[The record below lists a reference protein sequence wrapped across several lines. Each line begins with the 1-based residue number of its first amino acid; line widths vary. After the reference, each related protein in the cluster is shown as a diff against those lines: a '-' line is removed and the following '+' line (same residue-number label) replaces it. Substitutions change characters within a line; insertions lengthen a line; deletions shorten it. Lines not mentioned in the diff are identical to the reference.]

1 MSIVKAVLFDLDGTL
16 VDSLSEIYYGVCRT
30 CERLN
35 VAPPSREVVATMI
48 GRGVVVLVQRL
59 KRELSLSDEIAT
71 EKEILEILLEEWGE
85 TKGEKIEFFPGV
97 LDGIRLLRAQ
107 GVRTAVVTNKLRSL
121 TTAFIRERG
130 IEGLFDTVVAGD
142 DCERAKPA
150 PDMLIRAMEILE
162 VSPENVVMVGDSR
175 NDALAARGAGVKV
188 ALVKTGYNEGVRID
202 EWAREAGFTRVYS
215 TARQVCQAIVSGRL

>member
-142 DCERAKPA
+142 DLS
-150 PDMLIRAMEILE
+150 LIHI
-162 VSPENVVMVGDSR
+162 
-175 NDALAARGAGVKV
+175 
-188 ALVKTGYNEGVRID
+188 
-202 EWAREAGFTRVYS
+202 
-215 TARQVCQAIVSGRL
+215 